1 MSGTDYAIMDM
12 AYSTAPVFKH
22 GLDEFIHSMVRSR
35 AGAVS
40 IDTLLSCTEIR
51 NDDRVD

>member
-22 GLDEFIHSMVRSR
+22 GLDEFIHSMVNSR

-40 IDTLLSCTEIR
+40 IEDFFQSLIKNIL
-51 NDDRVD
+51 